1 MNNNIIINNNI
12 NIDSNKENK
21 NINSNINN
29 ENNIYKGK
37 FSINSLKNYNFN
49 NNICNIIPNTK
60 NSNNNNNN
68 SIKKRGNS
76 EDPKK
81 KEKKLNL
88 EKNEDKFS
96 NLITQQEKKKS
107 PKNKISNNQK
117 NTRLLSLSPTRTN
130 ISYILPP
137 KTNND
142 NKKTLVLDLDETL
155 VHSGFSDFNP
165 SDIIL
170 PIQID
175 DEIHNIHV
183 LIRPGVN
190 QFLSI
195 LSKFYEIII
204 FTASLSKY
212 ASPLLDIIDRNN
224 HCCYR
229 FYREHCTFING
240 IFVKDLKR
248 LNRDLKNVIIV
259 DNSPLSYAFNH
270 DNGFPVT
277 SWYDDKNDRELLDI
291 IPILEFL
298 STVKDVRKI
307 ISKIVENNEICF
319 EKVEEII
326 KNEEINNKN
335 NANNNNVNNNSFNN
349 KNENVKEKKI
359 CNSLKMEKKALRG
372 IKINEEIN
380 LKVIKKNNC
389 NNSNKNIL

>member
-37 FSINSLKNYNFN
+37 FSINSLNNYNFN

-68 SIKKRGNS
+68 LIKKRGNS

-155 VHSGFSDFNP
+155 VHSDFSDFNP

-277 SWYDDKNDRELLDI
+277 SWYEDKNDRELLDI
-291 IPILEFL
+291 FPFLEFL

-307 ISKIVENNEICF
+307 ISKIVEDNEICF
-319 EKVEEII
+319 EK
-326 KNEEINNKN
+326 
-335 NANNNNVNNNSFNN
+335 S
-349 KNENVKEKKI
+349 
-359 CNSLKMEKKALRG
+359 
-372 IKINEEIN
+372 
-380 LKVIKKNNC
+380 
-389 NNSNKNIL
+389 

>member
-1 MNNNIIINNNI
+1 MNNNNNDKNNLNCDSNKEKKNINNNI
-12 NIDSNKENK
+12 NI
-21 NINSNINN
+21 NN
-29 ENNIYKGK
+29 NNNIYKGK

-49 NNICNIIPNTK
+49 NNFYNSII
-60 NSNNNNNN
+60 NNNNNN
-68 SIKKRGNS
+68 TNNNTMKKRGIS

-88 EKNEDKFS
+88 EKNEDKNSRLS
-96 NLITQQEKKKS
+96 NLITQQEKNTLKKTKTT
-107 PKNKISNNQK
+107 KNSTTNSK
-117 NTRLLSLSPTRTN
+117 NTRLLSLSPARTN

-137 KTNND
+137 K
-142 NKKTLVLDLDETL
+142 NKGDYRKTLVLDLDETL
-155 VHSGFSDFNP
+155 VHSGFTDFNP

-170 PIQID
+170 PIKID
-175 DEIHNIHV
+175 DEVHNIHV

-224 HCCYR
+224 YCCYR
-229 FYREHCTFING
+229 FYREHCTLING

-270 DNGFPVT
+270 ENGFPIT
-277 SWYDDKNDRELLDI
+277 SWYDDKNDTELIDI

-298 STVKDVRKI
+298 SRVNDVRKI
-307 ISKIVENNEICF
+307 ISRFVDNNEVSF
-319 EKVEEII
+319 EKIAEILRE
-326 KNEEINNKN
+326 NEEIKNKKN
-335 NANNNNVNNNSFNN
+335 NNYNNNN
-349 KNENVKEKKI
+349 
-359 CNSLKMEKKALRG
+359 
-372 IKINEEIN
+372 
-380 LKVIKKNNC
+380 
-389 NNSNKNIL
+389 

>member
-49 NNICNIIPNTK
+49 NNIYNIIKNT
-60 NSNNNNNN
+60 NSNKNNNL
-68 SIKKRGNS
+68 IKKRGNS

-96 NLITQQEKKKS
+96 NLITQQEKNKNK
-107 PKNKISNNQK
+107 KNKISNNQK

-130 ISYILPP
+130 ITYILPP
-137 KTNND
+137 KKNND

-212 ASPLLDIIDRNN
+212 ASPMLDIIDRNN

-229 FYREHCTFING
+229 FYREHYTFING

-277 SWYDDKNDRELLDI
+277 SWYEDKNDRELLDI
-291 IPILEFL
+291 FPFLEFL
-298 STVKDVRKI
+298 STVKDVRI
-307 ISKIVENNEICF
+307 IMLL
-319 EKVEEII
+319 II
-326 KNEEINNKN
+326 
-335 NANNNNVNNNSFNN
+335 
-349 KNENVKEKKI
+349 
-359 CNSLKMEKKALRG
+359 
-372 IKINEEIN
+372 
-380 LKVIKKNNC
+380 
-389 NNSNKNIL
+389 